1 MYLKR
6 EFIKVNKK
14 TNKKTK
20 THQERDQEK
29 EKVFSFFLV
38 AFLVERVFSFFFP
51 CFLDRFLG
59 RDFVF
64 CFPTFLFS
72 VINSHLSS
80 NIIFQGFV
88 EVPTYSSPEEK
99 HLSSLQVKQ
108 VLR

>member
-1 MYLKR
+1 MNESETGIYKR
-6 EFIKVNKK
+6 K
-14 TNKKTK
+14 
-20 THQERDQEK
+20 QELDQETDQEK
-29 EKVFSFFLV
+29 KESFFSFLD
-38 AFLVERVFSFFFP
+38 AFLVESVFSFFFP